1 MVSGYW
7 LVYLCIHKD
16 YTYICDMQLE
26 DYLYVRKNLELVKA
40 PAHIVSLE
48 NGSIFIE
55 RNKSPRFKAEVNIKE
70 GKFLI
75 GSVEWIDAIPIG
87 KERIYTNKAFH
98 FLDSYFIIKKFKDHN
113 GNNDNRR
120 SLD

>member
-1 MVSGYW
+1 
-7 LVYLCIHKD
+7 
-16 YTYICDMQLE
+16 MQLE